1 MKKEELTNFIKNKI
15 EKNSIFQPMLVCWNL
30 LSIDILVWEILR
42 EIMDFYWVDKNN
54 LFVLKDNKE
63 SLKISDVKFFISK
76 SNIKSNYKFQ
86 IFLIENVQRLTL
98 ESSNS
103 LLKFLEEPWLW
114 NIVIL
119 TSKSESMILDTILS
133 RVVQIDINWEEN
145 INNSIF
151 FKDMISS
158 FFEKNDISIYWYFF
172 DDKKIEKG
180 DYLNFLETLFIYL
193 KDNSLRID
201 LLEEIEKS
209 INCII
214 KNNSIPKYE
223 IDKILLLLK

>member
-54 LFVLKDNKE
+54 LFVLKDNNE

>member
-30 LSIDILVWEILR
+30 LSIDILVWEILI

-54 LFVLKDNKE
+54 LFVLKDNNE

>member
-54 LFVLKDNKE
+54 LFVLKDNNE

-119 TSKSESMILDTILS
+119 ISKSESMILDTILS